1 MRQSRN
7 GVPSASPRPAPTRPR
22 GSVLLDRD
30 GTINV
35 AAPPGEYVTSPAQL
49 RLLPGVGNAIR
60 SFNDAG
66 LAVVVVTNQRAVAR
80 RLMTQDDL
88 DQVHDRMRELLAKH
102 HAKVDRI
109 HACTHDIGRCACRKP
124 QPGLILDALQAD
136 PQVDPQRTVMIGDQV
151 TDVQAG
157 LSAGVDTVLLGS
169 VAREVV
175 PFTTSA
181 PSLAA
186 VADWVVERC
195 TA

>member
-1 MRQSRN
+1 MRRPI
-7 GVPSASPRPAPTRPR
+7 PSGPR

-35 AAPPGEYVTSPAQL
+35 PAAPGEYVTSPSQL
-49 RLLPGVGNAIR
+49 KLLPGVGSAIR
-60 SFNDAG
+60 RFNDAG

-80 RLMTQDDL
+80 RLMTHEDL
-88 DQVHDRMRELLAKH
+88 DQVHDRMHQLLAEH
-102 HAKVDRI
+102 DAKVDRI
-109 HACTHDIGRCACRKP
+109 HACTHEIGHCGCRKP
-124 QPGLILDALQAD
+124 QPGLILDALKAD

-157 LSAGVDTVLLGS
+157 LSAGVDTVLLGT
-169 VAREVV
+169 VAGKAV
-175 PFTTSA
+175 PFTASA

-186 VADWVVERC
+186 AADWVLERC